1 MANTENWF
9 VVYDIRD
16 TLPWVEICIMLILVT
31 LSVGVPLA
39 VLKSSRSKFLLNL
52 ALNPTPVPRW
62 VYRLFALSYAVGGSV
77 FAVCFSF
84 VLYHTLFLRSER
96 AFSTANVAVGTISAV
111 EPIQKKENTVL
122 SERFDVG
129 EQQFVVRSN
138 RLGTG
143 LTQLAAE
150 GGPCRAGRQVR
161 ITFSGVAILRVE
173 VTSEEPA
180 VSPSSK

>member
-16 TLPWVEICIMLILVT
+16 TLPWVEMCIMLITLVFA
-31 LSVGVPLA
+31 VGVPVA
-39 VLKSSRSKFLLNL
+39 VLKLSRSKILLKL

-84 VLYHTLFLRSER
+84 VFCHSLFLRSES
-96 AFSTANVAVGTISAV
+96 AFAKANVAVGTIGAV
-111 EPIQKKENTVL
+111 EPINKKRNSIL
-122 SERFDVG
+122 SERFHVG
-129 EQQFVVRSN
+129 EQQLVIRSN

-143 LTQLAAE
+143 LT
-150 GGPCRAGRQVR
+150 
-161 ITFSGVAILRVE
+161 
-173 VTSEEPA
+173 
-180 VSPSSK
+180 